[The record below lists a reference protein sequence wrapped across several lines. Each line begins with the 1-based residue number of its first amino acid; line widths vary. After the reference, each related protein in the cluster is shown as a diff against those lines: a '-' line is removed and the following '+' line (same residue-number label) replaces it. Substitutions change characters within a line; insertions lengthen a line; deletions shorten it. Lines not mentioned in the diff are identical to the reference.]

1 MSKYVKV
8 ILKTKSRMTD
18 QLYTYKL
25 PENQEYYIGQRVMVP
40 FGRGNNKVLGIIVA
54 FTDEVDESIN
64 YKEID
69 MEIESFPLLNK
80 ELIDLA
86 FFMSEKYLSDLS
98 SSISTVLP
106 PGDIVNIS
114 EIFTSNKTDDELFA
128 FLEEGKSYI
137 EIKDKF
143 PQITRKS
150 LSDLIDKGII
160 DYKINLT
167 KDVSPKLVRMV
178 ELINNDKSL
187 IGKAAIKQLEIINF
201 LERTSTKTMVQK
213 DLLKKTNS
221 SLSSLK
227 SLEKKELIR
236 IYDEKVYREVLPEY
250 IEYYE
255 KHELNQ
261 EQENIYNEIID
272 GVGQTYLLKGVTGSG
287 KTEVYLHLVDKA
299 IEENKQAI
307 ILVPEIS
314 LTPQTIKRFAGR
326 FGNRVAVLHSKLS
339 ISERFDQWR
348 MIKEGLYDIVV
359 GTRSAIFA
367 PLTNIGVIII
377 DEEHELTYINE
388 KNPKYDAIDIAI
400 ERCRFHKANLVLGSA
415 TPRVESYYNSL
426 NADYK
431 LLELK
436 NRVEKKPLPL
446 VHKIDMREELK
457 KGNFSMFS
465 EDLMESINEALEN
478 KKQSILFLNKRG
490 HTSYIFCRKCG
501 YVHKCQACEAS
512 LTYHKNKNIC
522 ICHLCGRTEYKP
534 LICPKC
540 GSNAIKEFGAGTQK
554 LEEVTKAEFPN
565 ARVARMDADTMSKKG
580 NYEKVY
586 SMMENKEI
594 DILIGTQMLSKG
606 FDFKDV
612 DVVGIMSADIS
623 LNLPDYRSSEKT
635 FQLITQVAGRA
646 GRGENQGQVFIQT
659 YNPENNAISS
669 SENHD
674 YESFYNFEIENRK
687 MFKYPPFY
695 DLILIRISHKNRN
708 LAIKRAMEIADLIR
722 KDKNNNIT
730 FEVIGPNPAVIERI
744 NNRYRFNLLIKCKSS
759 LESIKKVIDKKLIK
773 NSKYNESGYRYFIMI
788 NPNSL

>member
-25 PENQEYYIGQRVMVP
+25 PDDKEYYIGQRVMVP
-40 FGRGNNKVLGIIVA
+40 FGRGNNKVLGIIVS
-54 FTDEVDESIN
+54 FTDDVDSTIN

-69 MEIESFPLLNK
+69 MEIESTPLLNR

-86 FFMSEKYLSDLS
+86 FFMSDKYLSDLS

-106 PGDIVNIS
+106 PGDIVNIT
-114 EIFTSNKTDDELFA
+114 EIFKSDKDNNELCK
-128 FLEEGKSYI
+128 FLSEGKTYI
-137 EIKDKF
+137 EIRDKF
-143 PQITRKS
+143 PQVTRKM
-150 LSDLIDKGII
+150 LSECIESGLI
-160 DYKINLT
+160 DYKINLS
-167 KDVSPKLVRMV
+167 KDISPKIIRMV
-178 ELINNDKSL
+178 ELVNPDKNL
-187 IGKAAIKQLEIINF
+187 ISKSAIKQLEIIKY
-201 LERTSTKTMVQK
+201 LEKTKTKTMIQK
-213 DLLKKTNS
+213 DLLKETNS

-227 SLEKKELIR
+227 SLEKKNIVR

-250 IEYYE
+250 IEHYE
-255 KHELNQ
+255 KHRLNE
-261 EQENIYNEIID
+261 EQERVYNEIIN
-272 GVGQTYLLKGVTGSG
+272 GTNNTYLLKGVTGSG

-339 ISERFDQWR
+339 MSERFDQWR

-367 PLTNIGVIII
+367 PLNNIGVIII

-400 ERCRFHKANLVLGSA
+400 ERCKFHNANLILGSA
-415 TPRVESYYNSL
+415 TPRVESYYKSL
-426 NADYK
+426 IGDYT

-436 NRVEKKPLPL
+436 SRVEKRPLPIINT
-446 VHKIDMREELK
+446 IDMREELK

-465 EDLMESINEALEN
+465 EDLTSAINQALEN

-501 YVHKCQACEAS
+501 YVHKCEACESS

-522 ICHLCGRTEYKP
+522 ICHLCGRTERKP
-534 LICPKC
+534 LICPEC

-554 LEEVTKAEFPN
+554 LEEVTKFEFPN
-565 ARVARMDADTMSKKG
+565 AKVARMDADTMSKKG
-580 NYEKVY
+580 NYEKIY

-623 LNLPDYRSSEKT
+623 LNLPDFRSSEKT

-646 GRGENQGQVFIQT
+646 GRGDNQGQVFIQT
-659 YNPENNAISS
+659 YNPENKAISS

-674 YESFYNFEIENRK
+674 YESFYNYEIENRK
-687 MFKYPPFY
+687 LFKYPPFY
-695 DLILIRISHKNRN
+695 DLILIRVSHKNRN
-708 LAIKRAMEIADLIR
+708 LAIKRAIEIGDALR
-722 KDKNNNIT
+722 KDKFNNIN

-744 NNRYRFNLLIKCKSS
+744 NNRYRFNLLIKCKNS
-759 LESIKKVIDKKLIK
+759 LDSIKNIIDRKVIK
-773 NSKYNESGYRYFIMI
+773 NNKYNESGYRYFIMI